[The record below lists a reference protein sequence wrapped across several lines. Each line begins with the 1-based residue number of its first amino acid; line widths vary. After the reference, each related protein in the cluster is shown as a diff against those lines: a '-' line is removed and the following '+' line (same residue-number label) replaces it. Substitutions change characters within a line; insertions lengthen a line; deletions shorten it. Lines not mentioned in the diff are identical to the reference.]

1 MVSTTVSTSF
11 GNLTLPVKSDDPR
24 ILAEVKGLTL
34 LQTIV
39 EESNIWASAYCD
51 ERAEYEIFSLDN
63 GEEVSIFPLKTIRK
77 FHVHKDPHLEV
88 TLEGELVCILMQRGQ
103 ICAAIDA
110 VISLVLLGEA
120 GWPLQQTP
128 QQFRNKA
135 EQLAEFRIISGN
147 RFSGDDFDEIL
158 RIEEHLKARDYYDAL
173 ATIGAFSRRCYTCK
187 GWNIEEINLAI
198 EPFLEEI
205 YQVDSSMIHNYLRA
219 PFETADRIF
228 VPRKYR
234 VRG

>member
-1 MVSTTVSTSF
+1 M
-11 GNLTLPVKSDDPR
+11 
-24 ILAEVKGLTL
+24 
-34 LQTIV
+34 
-39 EESNIWASAYCD
+39 
-51 ERAEYEIFSLDN
+51 
-63 GEEVSIFPLKTIRK
+63 
-77 FHVHKDPHLEV
+77 
-88 TLEGELVCILMQRGQ
+88 
-103 ICAAIDA
+103 
-110 VISLVLLGEA
+110 
-120 GWPLQQTP
+120 
-128 QQFRNKA
+128 
-135 EQLAEFRIISGN
+135 AEFRIVSGN

-158 RIEEHLKARDYYDAL
+158 RIEEHLKARNYYDAL

-187 GWNIEEINLAI
+187 GWKIEEINLAI